1 MPMSREY
8 GEAST
13 RLRAAPLT
21 MSLKAGS
28 ISALVMTDPFN
39 ERRSPRS
46 VRAKSSARDSTMA
59 GASTRTM
66 KSRQAKL
73 WSLMLMPPR

>member
-1 MPMSREY
+1 MISVN
-8 GEAST
+8 
-13 RLRAAPLT
+13 
-21 MSLKAGS
+21 AGS
-28 ISALVMTDPFN
+28 ISLLVSTVVFT

-46 VRAKSSARDSTMA
+46 VRAKSSVREVTMA
-59 GASTRTM
+59 GSVVRTM